1 MSGPLIPGVPNSR
14 KTPGFFF
21 NVIFGGSPSSAANA
35 AIKLLLVGNKITS
48 ALTGSAPTFTVD
60 AGTMSDAAPTPA
72 YSADEAA
79 LYAGRGSELHRMA
92 QRGFEMYPD
101 AEVTLLATAESAG
114 AKASAVLTFV
124 TTATGATTLRL
135 VLCGVIVDTAVAS
148 GDTPTAIATNVAA
161 NINAVTDLPYTAQFL
176 LGVLTLTAKH
186 PGPRGNDLVVRAQW
200 ISSSNTATEITT
212 SSSPSGVGTTATV
225 SGVTTVESTYFL
237 SGGTTADTVTAAL
250 AAIAS
255 AKYGRQ
261 AWAHHDA
268 TALDAI
274 AAQLATQAGPTVQL
288 RQQFVS
294 CTPASL
300 GTAITLATGRNVPR
314 GSMLWIYNSPMPP
327 PDAAAQEAAAR
338 INGDVT
344 TGVTNPLPGEGT
356 DPASNLIGLELKSIA
371 AQYFQSEQ
379 PTSAEIESALNN
391 GLTPLAPSLVNAGK
405 TAVVRSITMRSLA
418 SGQPN
423 YAVLD
428 TCYVTAPD
436 FIADDLQGYFAV
448 RYRGCKLGPN
458 SASGEGPKIANV
470 VTPDMIRADV
480 IAKLYGYE
488 AQGITIN
495 VAAHVDE
502 VIVAANLSVPGR
514 VDMSIPAAIIPPF
527 AIGGVNLLQL
537 TQ

>member
-1 MSGPLIPGVPNSR
+1 MPGASQPRLRALLDADFGSG
-14 KTPGFFF
+14 
-21 NVIFGGSPSSAANA
+21 
-35 AIKLLLVGNKITS
+35 
-48 ALTGSAPTFTVD
+48 
-60 AGTMSDAAPTPA
+60 TPA
-72 YSADEAA
+72 TWYLAAFLTMPAADGTGGVEPAVGS
-79 LYAGRGSELHRMA
+79 YAR
-92 QRGFEMYPD
+92 
-101 AEVTLLATAESAG
+101 V
-114 AKASAVLTFV
+114 
-124 TTATGATTLRL
+124 
-135 VLCGVIVDTAVAS
+135 
-148 GDTPTAIATNVAA
+148 
-161 NINAVTDLPYTAQFL
+161 AVTNNGTNWP
-176 LGVLTLTAKH
+176 V
-186 PGPRGNDLVVRAQW
+186 
-200 ISSSNTATEITT
+200 AT
-212 SSSPSGVGTTATV
+212 TV

-502 VIVAANLSVPGR
+502 VIVDTALTMATMMRGDIGMTEELTR
-514 VDMSIPAAIIPPF
+514 RAI
-527 AIGGVNLLQL
+527 AGSERLQL
-537 TQ
+537 PILRAQLRWMEASLAVWHGGFDLAKEHFRTAVAVHEDTQLYVAGSGALAMMALATEQGVLGEFIDTGGLPPNEWARLIVEEFSDNGVMIMLAAGVAAAGTAGAGAVAGAAGGAAAGAVITDMLLNSESTSGFKQHILRSEDA